1 MTDKLLIIKQT
12 VNAPS
17 RKLTAKWSLEPPIPL
32 KDVKDMTVDEEADE
46 IIRRLK
52 GIRHFEDSD
61 NILTLG
67 ISFTPVHAVEFISLS
82 IIINEQSKDIE

>member
-1 MTDKLLIIKQT
+1 
-12 VNAPS
+12 
-17 RKLTAKWSLEPPIPL
+17 
-32 KDVKDMTVDEEADE
+32 MTVDEEADE

-61 NILTLG
+61 DILTLD